1 MNLSLFF
8 ISPLLLTLN
17 IIISEMRQG
26 ACQVAV
32 GDGNIFIA
40 GGGQDQTDDNTW
52 LSLQTGKLICRK
64 ILCLIFRDMIYALA
78 YLFHPVNGWIKLP
91 NMARSRS
98 HPMCGLVKDREAN
111 KKIVVAGG
119 YDM

>member
-1 MNLSLFF
+1 MSL
-8 ISPLLLTLN
+8 
-17 IIISEMRQG
+17 G
-26 ACQVAV
+26 
-32 GDGNIFIA
+32 GGNIFIA
-40 GGGQDQTDDNTW
+40 GGNHDQTDDKTW
-52 LSLQTGKLICRK
+52 LSLKTGKVIC
-64 ILCLIFRDMIYALA
+64 IELLYLIFREMIHALA

-98 HPMCGLVKDREAN
+98 HPMCGLVTDREGN

>member
-1 MNLSLFF
+1 
-8 ISPLLLTLN
+8 
-17 IIISEMRQG
+17 
-26 ACQVAV
+26 
-32 GDGNIFIA
+32 
-40 GGGQDQTDDNTW
+40 
-52 LSLQTGKLICRK
+52 
-64 ILCLIFRDMIYALA
+64 MINALA

-98 HPMCGLVKDREAN
+98 HPMCGLVTDGEAN